1 MQYFP
6 SRNGGGCSL
15 FEHISIHLGINCMF
29 SMITEHSDTQLSA
42 VPHEIEE
49 IFIVEKSW
57 DNVRQ
62 CNWKV

>member
-1 MQYFP
+1 MAVVVLCL
-6 SRNGGGCSL
+6 N
-15 FEHISIHLGINCMF
+15 INIHLGINCMF

-57 DNVRQ
+57 DNVQ
-62 CNWKV
+62 QWNWKV

>member
-49 IFIVEKSW
+49 IFIVEKS
-57 DNVRQ
+57 
-62 CNWKV
+62 